1 MIVRLIYTLLLSL
14 ASPLLLFGL
23 YKSKPN
29 KPKFGSRWKEHFGV
43 TPPLIN
49 AAENSNIKPVW
60 VHAVSVG
67 ESIAAT
73 PLIKKMLEQNPQ
85 QPIIVTTTTST
96 GAEQIAKLASAHTM
110 IEHRY
115 MPLDFTF
122 AVKGFLKA
130 IQPSKMLIIET
141 ELWPNTVNAVNQ
153 AGIPI
158 YVVNAR
164 LSEKSFLNYAKVQPL
179 FNQIEKCLT
188 KVLCQFDSD
197 KERFAQLGVSKE
209 KLVTTGSI
217 KFDITI
223 SDQTIEQSKAL
234 REQLGVD
241 RPIWIAASTH
251 KGEDEQVLA
260 AHAEVLKQ
268 HPDALLILVPR
279 HPERFDE
286 VFDLCKSLKF
296 TSTRRT
302 SDETITVGASAAGT
316 SSTEAS
322 AIKDLATKTLST
334 ETQVYLGDTMGE
346 MLVLMGAADVCF
358 MGGSLLGKKVG
369 GHNVLEPAALG
380 IPIITGPS
388 YFNFKEIV
396 EALHDTHGIVICSKS
411 SIQAR
416 LLEIFN
422 EPATG
427 KSMRN
432 QALKVVKHNQ
442 GSISNSIQ
450 LSDNQGS

>member
-1 MIVRLIYTLLLSL
+1 MIVRLLYTLLLSL

-29 KPKFGSRWKEHFGV
+29 KPKFGSRWKEHFGI

-49 AAENSNIKPVW
+49 TTENSNIKPVW

-96 GAEQIAKLASAHTM
+96 GAEQIAKLASTHTM

-130 IQPSKMLIIET
+130 IQPSKMFIIET
-141 ELWPNTVNAVNQ
+141 ELWPNTVNAANQ

-179 FNQIEKCLT
+179 FNEIEKCLT

-217 KFDITI
+217 KFDISI

-268 HPDALLILVPR
+268 HPNALLILVPR

-286 VFDLCKSLKF
+286 VFELCNSLKF

-302 SDETITVGASAAGT
+302 SDEAITFGTSAAGT

-358 MGGSLLGKKVG
+358 MGGSLLGDKVG

-396 EALHDTHGIVICSKS
+396 DPMINASAILISSKHPELSQHISLLNNSKEIYSLIAENALNIVKQS
-411 SIQAR
+411 
-416 LLEIFN
+416 
-422 EPATG
+422 
-427 KSMRN
+427 
-432 QALKVVKHNQ
+432 Q
-442 GSISNSIQ
+442 GSLIKTLTNIY
-450 LSDNQGS
+450 GK